1 VALLRVDAELAH
13 LAQVRQFVETAALA
27 LGAPAD
33 IADAL
38 VLAVD
43 ECATNVIEH
52 GYGGRGG
59 QLEVEIR
66 RDGRAVDAVLI
77 VVLRDNAPLFDPTQ
91 LPQPDVSRPLEER
104 PVGGLGAFLV
114 RQLVDRVDYR
124 VTARGGNELT
134 LVKRLAGAAPAQG
147 EGS

>member
-1 VALLRVDAELAH
+1 MALLRVDAELAN
-13 LAQVRQFVETAALA
+13 LAQVRQFVETSALA
-27 LGAPAD
+27 LGAPAGV
-33 IADAL
+33 ADAL

-52 GYGGRGG
+52 GYDGRGG
-59 QLEVEIR
+59 DLEVEIR
-66 RDGRAVDAVLI
+66 REGRAADAVLI
-77 VVLRDNAPLFDPTQ
+77 VILRDNAPPFDPTQ
-91 LPQPDVSRPLEER
+91 LPQPDVTLPLDER

-114 RQLVDRVDYR
+114 RQLVDQVDYR

-134 LVKRLAGAAPAQG
+134 LVKRLAGAAPTQG